1 MLDTL
6 CIVDQRLRSY
16 DCDLTACC
24 PREGRLVDADE
35 ALRVRALFVEQGS
48 APLSSREDLVSA
60 LAQRSPEDPLRERVA
75 RTRDGVIARLPSG
88 QEVRVER
95 FLDDVRAWGAEPRST
110 VTLARLV
117 VIAGW
122 LCASVRTRDLLLRA
136 LTVDGDLT
144 LLAAARSV
152 LGEAIRCSSEKDAA
166 PAASV
171 LAVCAWVSGDGAA
184 ARVALDRA
192 FASDASYSLAALV
205 SAALDAG
212 APPWTWTE
220 MMGDLSVAAILG
232 ESDRDDDAD
241 D

>member
-1 MLDTL
+1 M
-6 CIVDQRLRSY
+6 
-16 DCDLTACC
+16 
-24 PREGRLVDADE
+24 
-35 ALRVRALFVEQGS
+35 
-48 APLSSREDLVSA
+48 
-60 LAQRSPEDPLRERVA
+60 
-75 RTRDGVIARLPSG
+75 
-88 QEVRVER
+88 ER

-241 D
+241 V